1 MKRIFGAEN
10 ICIHSGVSAFLN
22 SFSLIRLHAF
32 NLADIM
38 KAKSEVE

>member
-1 MKRIFGAEN
+1 MKKTGAE
-10 ICIHSGVSAFLN
+10 ISVSIQVFPHFN

-38 KAKSEVE
+38 KAKSEVEME